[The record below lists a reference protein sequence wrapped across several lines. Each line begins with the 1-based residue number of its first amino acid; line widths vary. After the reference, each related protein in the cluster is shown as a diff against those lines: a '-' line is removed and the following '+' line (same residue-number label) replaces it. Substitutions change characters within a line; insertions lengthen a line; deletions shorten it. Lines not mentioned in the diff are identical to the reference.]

1 MLITLLLIESVPQ
14 TENHNEVISGS
25 HTDAQKCD
33 TGTELH
39 PKRRGSHSLVG
50 GYQCFTG
57 ISVTTVYRGTN
68 QSTTA

>member
-1 MLITLLLIESVPQ
+1 MLITLSLIESVPQ

-33 TGTELH
+33 TG
-39 PKRRGSHSLVG
+39 